1 MRFWYYGGGMV
12 AFRVGPLVLLSF
24 VLFAGCRRQAVV
36 SAKPADSGATI
47 SLTLTD
53 VTLLSGI
60 RFTHNNG
67 AFGGKL
73 LPETMGAGLAFL
85 DYDGDG
91 DQDLF
96 LVNGRDWTEAEVA
109 AFKNGSG
116 RDMAA
121 SLPAQIPR
129 KGGTCKLY
137 QNNGDGTFTDVTRG
151 SGIDIPLYGMGA
163 TVGDYDNDGRPD

>member
-1 MRFWYYGGGMV
+1 MSRVRADLICGFIRSSQ
-12 AFRVGPLVLLSF
+12 AELLSPSRAFFRVGS
-24 VLFAGCRRQAVV
+24 RRQAVV
-36 SAKPADSGATI
+36 DAKGADSGATI

-53 VTLLSGI
+53 VTQQSGI
-60 RFTHNNG
+60 QFTHNNG

-109 AFKNGSG
+109 AFKSGSG

-121 SLPAQIPR
+121 SP
-129 KGGTCKLY
+129 G
-137 QNNGDGTFTDVTRG
+137 
-151 SGIDIPLYGMGA
+151 
-163 TVGDYDNDGRPD
+163 